1 MVISNKE
8 TNFDMPITT
17 KGISEREFSQLLGKK
32 LHNRK
37 NLQIRR
43 NRLYLSIMSD
53 LDNLINE
60 AAATP
65 PTDLQEGFGTLEIS
79 EADLQEGSEG
89 DASSPDSIFE
99 MLEKTWVDLP
109 DQPLSESE
117 SVKVDDSSFQ

>member
-1 MVISNKE
+1 
-8 TNFDMPITT
+8 
-17 KGISEREFSQLLGKK
+17 
-32 LHNRK
+32 
-37 NLQIRR
+37 
-43 NRLYLSIMSD
+43 MSD